1 MCGRFTLTAEA
12 INLSER
18 FEIPLKEFT
27 WLPRFNIAPSQSCLT
42 IFIEN
47 QQRQIDSMVWGLI
60 PHWSKEKRSNYQ
72 MINVRS
78 ETLKSKPSFQ
88 NLFKTRRCLIPADG
102 FFEWKATRSGK
113 IPFRITL
120 KNGDLFAFAGIWD
133 IWKDK
138 NGEEI
143 KSFAILTT
151 ASNSVVNPIHN
162 RMPVILQKTDEAMWL
177 NSSNQIALEQIL
189 QKTYPSNEIISYEVS
204 NIVNFWKN
212 DYPICIQPI

>member
-18 FEIPLKEFT
+18 FEIPLKKFT
-27 WLPRFNIAPSQSCLT
+27 WFPRFNIAPSQSCLT

-47 QQRQIDSMVWGLI
+47 QQKQIESMVWGLI
-60 PHWSKEKRSNYQ
+60 PPWSKEKRPNYQ

-102 FFEWKATRSGK
+102 FFEWKATSSGK

-177 NSSNQIALEQIL
+177 NSSNQNALEQIL
-189 QKTYPSNEIISYEVS
+189 KPYPSNEIISYEVS